1 MSKSVNIVMGPFEWL
16 LLGVLS
22 LLWGGSFFFGKVAVV
37 EMGPLTIVFCRVALA
52 ALVLHTILLARG
64 QRMPVSPKLWGMFF
78 VMGAIN
84 NLIPFSLIFWGQIQ
98 IASGLAS
105 ILNATAPLWTVL
117 LAHFL
122 TTDERMTGNR
132 LGGVICGLVG
142 AVVMIG
148 PDALSGIGLNVL
160 AQFAILGAALS
171 YAFAGIFGKRFK
183 GIPPLVTATG
193 QITATAVMSLPL
205 MLLVDRPL
213 ALPLPSLST
222 WAAVTVLGLFCT
234 ALAYI
239 IYFRL
244 LASAGATNLLLVAFL
259 IPVSALFLGMTILG
273 ERLDPRHFAGM
284 ILIGLGLTLIDGRL
298 LTRLARLRWRATV
311 QS

>member
-22 LLWGGSFFFGKVAVV
+22 LLWGGSFFFGKVAVA

-298 LTRLARLRWRATV
+298 LTRLARLRWKATV